1 MIDIRLRD
9 VSGAPAQWRHFWPLL
24 MGPTAVVL
32 AVLASFFYKG
42 FATLDTPLDRIAPWV
57 LLVAAGMYWVRA
69 IVTRNFLY
77 TILTVVAGTL
87 LLRELH
93 WSPTIKIA
101 AYPMLVVCGVWMLVC
116 RDLLAE
122 PFRDRRHTIW
132 LIAVVATYVL
142 SQLIERR
149 VFRFIP
155 GESDIHS
162 KIEESVE
169 LAGHLALVIASL
181 VGNWDFYEIKQSRC
195 SLRRGFEISPTGQTL
210 AKLKRRSARQRATG
224 GGFVTDIPSRNSPDE
239 TQSPR
244 R

>member
-9 VSGAPAQWRHFWPLL
+9 VSGTPAQWRHFWPLL
-24 MGPTAVVL
+24 VGPTAVVL

-42 FATLDTPLDRIAPWV
+42 FATLDTPLDQIAPWV
-57 LLVAAGMYWVRA
+57 LLVATGMYWIRA

-101 AYPMLVVCGVWMLVC
+101 AYPILVVCGVWMLVC

-142 SQLIERR
+142 AQLIERR
-149 VFRFIP
+149 VFKFIP
-155 GESDIHS
+155 GEGDIHS

-169 LAGHLALVIASL
+169 LAGHLALVVASL
-181 VGNWDFYEIKQSRC
+181 VGSWDFYEIKQSPC
-195 SLRRGFEISPTGQTL
+195 SLARGFEISPTGELL
-210 AKLKRRSARQRATG
+210 AKLKKRRAKPRGRAGEFLADMT
-224 GGFVTDIPSRNSPDE
+224 SRDKPDE
-239 TQSPR
+239 T
-244 R
+244 